1 MQADLKIGIGG
12 VIPHVGAGFGGGGK
26 IVSPGLAGIE
36 TIEKNHEP
44 VCREEMNKTGQIENN
59 ENRADIK
66 EIAKKA
72 GLNFT
77 INIVVNSHRG
87 IATLVAGDLIKA
99 HRQAV
104 REGRKVY
111 STPVPQNVDVGLFNA
126 YPKDTDGR
134 VMNAFHLYLSC
145 GKKL

>member
-1 MQADLKIGIGG
+1 
-12 VIPHVGAGFGGGGK
+12 
-26 IVSPGLAGIE
+26 
-36 TIEKNHEP
+36 
-44 VCREEMNKTGQIENN
+44 MNKTGQIENN